1 MQLSVVSDS
10 RSVGDSRRGRC
21 ANVIFRLARST
32 EPNSVCSLRI
42 RGARSGRR
50 PRIVRASVGR
60 VLIGRVG
67 RRHVCMLELLRRRPD
82 VRTLATGDAFAHRR
96 RAVDALDPERAR
108 LGSPER
114 DLEGRSVT
122 WKAGFE
128 NELMAPRVASRLD
141 FALHVARRRVGS
153 IRRFFHP
160 PEAQQG
166 SG

>member
-1 MQLSVVSDS
+1 MFG
-10 RSVGDSRRGRC
+10 RSQPET
-21 ANVIFRLARST
+21 RSHIAD
-32 EPNSVCSLRI
+32 EPST
-42 RGARSGRR
+42 RSIQRA
-50 PRIVRASVGR
+50 RASDR
-60 VLIGRVG
+60 
-67 RRHVCMLELLRRRPD
+67 
-82 VRTLATGDAFAHRR
+82 
-96 RAVDALDPERAR
+96 
-108 LGSPER
+108 
-114 DLEGRSVT
+114 RSVT